1 MTTKHP
7 PDHLPGPTIPEI
19 QADAHRRQ
27 LKIML
32 FSAQKSAALAVWLV
46 AVPCF
51 FLFGV
56 AMKHY
61 FHYDVGLLTIMQELV
76 SSMDRSSGFPL
87 SILLFVGLPI
97 VVIVTNF
104 LSIIHVALDSIHHD
118 LVVSIKLRWQNIALT
133 FLAFCLLG
141 IFMLYGL
148 IETLHHTL

>member
-1 MTTKHP
+1 MTMEP
-7 PDHLPGPTIPEI
+7 PLDSLPGLTVPEI
-19 QADAHRRQ
+19 QADTHRRQ

-61 FHYDVGLLTIMQELV
+61 FHYDVGLLTIMEEFV
-76 SSMDRSSGFPL
+76 SSMDRSSGFPI
-87 SILLFVGLPI
+87 SVLLFVGLPL
-97 VVIVTNF
+97 VVIVINL
-104 LSIIHVALDSIHHD
+104 LSVVHVALDTAQGE

-148 IETLHHTL
+148 IETIHHPL